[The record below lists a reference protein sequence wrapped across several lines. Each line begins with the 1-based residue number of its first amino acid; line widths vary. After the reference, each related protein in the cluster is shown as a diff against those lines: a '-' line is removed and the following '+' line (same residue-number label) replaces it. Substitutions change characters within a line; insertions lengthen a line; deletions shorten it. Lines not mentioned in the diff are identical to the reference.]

1 MSASAIFDLNY
12 TDAAFVA
19 DVRFLAE
26 PVGTLL
32 LDYLVIVQ
40 RLRERFLRQSSPQAQ
55 LSSFRWERIGTV
67 LLESRL
73 SRCLE
78 AACVRAQI
86 SRLNIANWRQT
97 TVAIVK
103 TKFAGD
109 LGCFETDDADEDG
122 EEIAPNVRNITE
134 QRNHRA
140 QTVNRAYANR
150 APSSSAFANLHD
162 GLIRRG
168 LRASHLWQAWL
179 GVDLSFADR
188 RRRGGALPGASMEK
202 QIARGIY
209 QPRSPRTP
217 EDPLVQMRQL
227 YGQPEMQ
234 WKSAEQKRALTTMVI
249 WREQL
254 VAVLATGAGK
264 SMLGMLLCTL
274 PDAAATVLVVPL
286 VSLRGDL
293 LRCVVDLR
301 MDHFEWTPGER
312 REAALVLVSV
322 EAASSPDLIS
332 YA

>member
-1 MSASAIFDLNY
+1 
-12 TDAAFVA
+12 
-19 DVRFLAE
+19 
-26 PVGTLL
+26 
-32 LDYLVIVQ
+32 
-40 RLRERFLRQSSPQAQ
+40 
-55 LSSFRWERIGTV
+55 
-67 LLESRL
+67 
-73 SRCLE
+73 
-78 AACVRAQI
+78 
-86 SRLNIANWRQT
+86 
-97 TVAIVK
+97 
-103 TKFAGD
+103 
-109 LGCFETDDADEDG
+109 
-122 EEIAPNVRNITE
+122 
-134 QRNHRA
+134 
-140 QTVNRAYANR
+140 
-150 APSSSAFANLHD
+150 
-162 GLIRRG
+162 
-168 LRASHLWQAWL
+168 
-179 GVDLSFADR
+179 
-188 RRRGGALPGASMEK
+188 MEK